1 MKILD
6 LSAGRRAVWFDKNHR
21 DAVYVD
27 IRPEVEPTVVA
38 DARALPA
45 EIGADY
51 DLIVFDPPH
60 VNGSASGKVSRN
72 YGHWTA
78 EQIRSIVA
86 GAAKEAHRV
95 SRPDALMAFKWNSH
109 DRKLNAILIL
119 LDPWWEPLFGHGVS
133 SQQRHPSM
141 TSWVMLR
148 RRPETTEF
156 ALTSATAPA
165 RANSKAE

>member
-6 LSAGRRAVWFDKNHR
+6 LSAGNRAVWFDKDHR
-21 DAVYVD
+21 DTIYVD
-27 IRPEVEPTVVA
+27 VRAEVKPTVVA

-45 EIGADY
+45 NIGRDF

-60 VNGSASGKVSRN
+60 KNNAASGKMAVN

-78 EQIRSIVA
+78 EQIREIIVGTA
-86 GAAKEAHRV
+86 REAHRV
-95 SRPDALMAFKWNSH
+95 AKRDALMAFKWNDH
-109 DRKLNAILIL
+109 TRKLESVLHW

-133 SQQRHPSM
+133 GHQRHKSM

-148 RRPETTEF
+148 RREVVQNL
-156 ALTSATAPA
+156 ALTG
-165 RANSKAE
+165 

>member
-21 DAVYVD
+21 DAIYVD
-27 IRPEVEPTVVA
+27 IRPEVSPSIVA
-38 DARALPA
+38 DARSLPA
-45 EIGADY
+45 EVGEDF

-60 VNGSASGKVSRN
+60 KNNGANGKMAHN

-78 EQIRSIVA
+78 EQIRDIVT
-86 GAAKEAHRV
+86 GSAKEAHRV
-95 SRPDALMAFKWNSH
+95 SKPDALMAFKWNDHS
-109 DRKLNAILIL
+109 RKLQDVLIW

-133 SQQRHPSM
+133 GQHRHQSM

-148 RRPETTEF
+148 RRQEAELF
-156 ALTSATAPA
+156 ALA
-165 RANSKAE
+165 AE